1 MSDDADVR
9 AIFSLIQKIAGNVM
23 KDGKPSDV
31 LFGTVTNTSP
41 LRVRVNQK
49 LELEESQL
57 ILTNAVRDYEVKL
70 TTKGDDNE
78 PTVTTTQPV
87 NDGHYTGTAAYAG
100 GGADPTAF
108 MEHNHSYSGDKW
120 FKVNLALKVGEKVI
134 LLRCAGAQSYVVL
147 DRVEAPKKGA
157 M

>member
-9 AIFSLIQKIAGNVM
+9 AIFSLIQRIAGNVM

-31 LFGTVTNTSP
+31 LFGTVTSTTP

-57 ILTNAVRDYEVKL
+57 ILTNSVRDYEVKL

-78 PTVTTTQPV
+78 PTVQTTQTV
-87 NDGHYTGTAAYAG
+87 TDGHYTGTATWESASP
-100 GGADPTAF
+100 DTSCF
-108 MEHNHSYSGDKW
+108 MAHNHSYSGDKW
-120 FKVNLALKVGEKVI
+120 FKVNLALKIGEKVI
-134 LLRCAGAQSYVVL
+134 LLRCAGAQQYVIL
-147 DRVEAPKKGA
+147 DRVDAPKKGA
-157 M
+157 I

>member
-9 AIFSLIQKIAGNVM
+9 AIFSLIQKIAGNVL

-31 LFGTVTNTSP
+31 LFGTVTNTTP

-57 ILTNAVRDYEVKL
+57 ILTNSVRDYEVKL

-108 MEHNHSYSGDKW
+108 LVHNHSYSGDKW
-120 FKVNLALKVGEKVI
+120 FKVNLSLKIGEKVI
-134 LLRCAGAQSYVVL
+134 LLRCAGAQQYVIL

>member
-1 MSDDADVR
+1 MSKDADVR
-9 AIFSLIQKIAGNVM
+9 AIFDLMKKTAAQTT

-31 LFGTVTNTSP
+31 LFGTVTSTTP

-49 LELEESQL
+49 LELEENQL

-87 NDGHYTGTAAYAG
+87 NDGHYTETAAYAG

-108 MEHNHSYSGDKW
+108 MVHNHAYSGDKW
-120 FKVNLALKVGEKVI
+120 FKVNLALKIGEKVI
-134 LLRCAGAQSYVVL
+134 LLRCAGAQQYVIL
-147 DRVEAPKKGA
+147 DRVDAPKKGA
-157 M
+157 I

>member
-1 MSDDADVR
+1 LGRDADVR
-9 AIFSLIQKIAGNVM
+9 AIFEMMKKITKNTI
-23 KDGKPSDV
+23 DGTKPSDV
-31 LFGTVTNTSP
+31 LFGTVLSEKP
-41 LRVRVNQK
+41 LRIDVDQRFI
-49 LELEESQL
+49 LEENQL

-78 PTVTTTQPV
+78 PTVQTTLPV
-87 NDGHYTGTAAYAG
+87 NDGHYTGTSTYAG

-108 MEHNHSYSGDKW
+108 MEHNHAYSGDKW

-134 LLRCAGAQSYVVL
+134 MLRCAGAQNYVVL
-147 DRVEAPKKGA
+147 DRVESPKKGA

>member
-78 PTVTTTQPV
+78 PTVQTTQAV
-87 NDGHYTGTAAYAG
+87 TDGHYTGTATWASASPDTSG
-100 GGADPTAF
+100 F
-108 MEHNHSYSGDKW
+108 MAHNHSYSGDKW
-120 FKVNLALKVGEKVI
+120 FKVNLALKIGEKVI
-134 LLRCAGAQSYVVL
+134 LLRCAGAQQYVIL
-147 DRVEAPKKGA
+147 DRVDAPKKGA
-157 M
+157 I